1 MQICKYS
8 DSLCSVACV
17 NSDITSEGPPA
28 LALLNSPQV
37 DIITAWFR
45 YVKLSACWAILPA
58 YSHLLLLFLKK
69 ENHRD
74 TIRLDQDQTRR
85 FCPDCLQRLS
95 VDDKSRY

>member
-17 NSDITSEGPPA
+17 KSDITNEGPRA

-45 YVKLSACWAILPA
+45 YVKLFACWVILPA

-69 ENHRD
+69 KI
-74 TIRLDQDQTRR
+74 TGIPSVWIKIRLDGFALTVCRGYQ
-85 FCPDCLQRLS
+85 
-95 VDDKSRY
+95 

>member
-17 NSDITSEGPPA
+17 KSDITNEGPRA

-37 DIITAWFR
+37 DIIIAWYR
-45 YVKLSACWAILPA
+45 YVKIFACWVILPA
-58 YSHLLLLFLKK
+58 YSHLLLLFFKK
-69 ENHRD
+69 K
-74 TIRLDQDQTRR
+74 IRLDQDQTRR
-85 FCPDCLQRLS
+85 FCPDCLQRIS